1 MIYLVRHGETDWNL
15 FKRFNGMTETFLNE
29 TGLQQAKLQ
38 SENLKDINFDV
49 CFCSSQIRARQFCEI
64 LYSGSVVFDERLVE
78 MLCGEFEG
86 MEETPEMMKRFG
98 KQFKLVIGA
107 QRAFVHL

>member
-38 SENLKDINFDV
+38 AKNLKDINFDA
-49 CFCSSQIRARQFCEI
+49 CF
-64 LYSGSVVFDERLVE
+64 
-78 MLCGEFEG
+78 
-86 MEETPEMMKRFG
+86 
-98 KQFKLVIGA
+98 
-107 QRAFVHL
+107 